1 MKKFLLLLALCSLF
15 LIASC
20 GGGSK
25 DNDKTDSDSA
35 ETVTDEESTDTE
47 TSDTEPSGDTEPAS
61 DTEPGSDTDPGDTT
75 PGGETDTDTTEPETT
90 VFCSEL
96 DGISGE
102 LTTCKGSDCE
112 TDDCP
117 GSNSCQNATECG
129 ECRNYTVECH
139 ESGLGYGV
147 FECQTGI
154 FHMVKECAQ
163 GCNEEWNDCGVIEC
177 NDGDTKCVNGNDYRG
192 ETYSCVDGR
201 WKRDK
206 DVEGNEIKCAG
217 SCNKDM
223 TRCGESD
230 CIDYVLEC
238 RDDLLSDSTGGGAI
252 AQCQFGKWQIMSI
265 CTDGS
270 SCNKETGNCGECK
283 NDSTKCED
291 HEVNGI
297 MNKNCNSS
305 GNCDSDSGGNL
316 MYYSGTIGI
325 KLLCYDGR
333 WSDYNDL
340 TRSTFCPAVNHT
352 FQSYQS
358 YAGGLTDW
366 SIDMTKVFNSG
377 ATTYND
383 YHYSSCH
390 NTEQVS
396 ECGSCHN
403 NFRACSDVIDSN
415 KPLGRIMQCYN
426 GVLTYGNFCGNKT
439 QLCKNHLECKN

>member
-1 MKKFLLLLALCSLF
+1 MDD
-15 LIASC
+15 C
-20 GGGSK
+20 GTIEC
-25 DNDKTDSDSA
+25 NDD
-35 ETVTDEESTDTE
+35 ETKCEN
-47 TSDTEPSGDTEPAS
+47 GN
-61 DTEPGSDTDPGDTT
+61 
-75 PGGETDTDTTEPETT
+75 
-90 VFCSEL
+90 
-96 DGISGE
+96 DGIGIE
-102 LTTCKGSDCE
+102 KTCVNGKWDEGVTCEGSC
-112 TDDCP
+112 
-117 GSNSCQNATECG
+117 NSQMTKCG
-129 ECRNYTVECH
+129 EDKCIDYTVECKN
-139 ESGLGYGV
+139 GLL
-147 FECQTGI
+147 
-154 FHMVKECAQ
+154 
-163 GCNEEWNDCGVIEC
+163 
-177 NDGDTKCVNGNDYRG
+177 GD
-192 ETYSCVDGR
+192 
-201 WKRDK
+201 
-206 DVEGNEIKCAG
+206 
-217 SCNKDM
+217 
-223 TRCGESD
+223 GES
-230 CIDYVLEC
+230 
-238 RDDLLSDSTGGGAI
+238 GAI

-316 MYYSGTIGI
+316 MYYSATIGV
-325 KLLCYDGR
+325 LVLCYDGR

-358 YAGGLTDW
+358 YGGLTDW